1 MALTNYIND
10 PRYAKLAQSL
20 PANHLRSVQGML
32 DSGMNLDDA
41 LSVYGMNNSAERT
54 TEKLGVA
61 DKLASIG
68 QDNNTDPSTVVGNV
82 ASLAGTGM
90 AIGGPVGAAI
100 GGVVGIGAA
109 IFGNA
114 KKRREEEEQKK
125 ELMKTVNS
133 AELAQQAAEKNT
145 FAKGGENEKEG
156 DGKKERS
163 GLITGFSGTDNNLV
177 NLNKGDYVIN
187 SAALYADYLAKKPHA
202 VKLVNELSKKGI
214 LTKTASGIKMSE
226 PNAKVSAGE
235 ILLTKKDLG
244 DNKAFVEGLSVQSG
258 TSKRQSKTPKAGEQN
273 LAKLATAAGAAQT
286 IAGLVQSN
294 NIGDIKDL
302 EVSSD
307 VRRATDMI
315 LKASEQG
322 IDPSLMAR
330 EERNIEA
337 RRRSTLYGI
346 EGSSQ
351 TAGTRFNQKVATN
364 IASNRAGQD
373 LMISADDRLYDKTKT
388 AASALLTAGEHKMNV
403 KLQNQ
408 NLQMRKAESAADL
421 IGAGIDNITGSY
433 MLREQMKAEKERSKY
448 N

>member
-1 MALTNYIND
+1 
-10 PRYAKLAQSL
+10 
-20 PANHLRSVQGML
+20 
-32 DSGMNLDDA
+32 
-41 LSVYGMNNSAERT
+41 
-54 TEKLGVA
+54 
-61 DKLASIG
+61 
-68 QDNNTDPSTVVGNV
+68 
-82 ASLAGTGM
+82 
-90 AIGGPVGAAI
+90 
-100 GGVVGIGAA
+100 
-109 IFGNA
+109 
-114 KKRREEEEQKK
+114 
-125 ELMKTVNS
+125 
-133 AELAQQAAEKNT
+133 
-145 FAKGGENEKEG
+145 
-156 DGKKERS
+156 
-163 GLITGFSGTDNNLV
+163 
-177 NLNKGDYVIN
+177 
-187 SAALYADYLAKKPHA
+187 
-202 VKLVNELSKKGI
+202 
-214 LTKTASGIKMSE
+214 
-226 PNAKVSAGE
+226 
-235 ILLTKKDLG
+235 
-244 DNKAFVEGLSVQSG
+244 
-258 TSKRQSKTPKAGEQN
+258 
-273 LAKLATAAGAAQT
+273 
-286 IAGLVQSN
+286 
-294 NIGDIKDL
+294 
-302 EVSSD
+302 
-307 VRRATDMI
+307 MI